1 MDTAD
6 AQSETTGDGRS
17 ARWDTHRAAR
27 RLELIKLAR
36 HTIHRQGPGASM
48 EDIAARANT
57 SKSVFYRYFGDKEGL
72 RQALGAYVITN
83 FRAQVIAAARKS
95 TGEGEALHAMVLAY
109 LQMASTSPNI
119 YFFVTANPATDL
131 LTDPAAEP
139 DPNSGSG
146 ALNGFFDELTSMMRT
161 RMHSYMGIPEGQHAS
176 AALELWPRAS
186 IGMVRAAGE
195 LWLRAPDTPE
205 RPGIEELAASITS
218 WLTRGVAPQVD
229 RGFAPA
235 PPASPHNQASPTE
248 RQTRP

>member
-1 MDTAD
+1 VNKPQILDTSD
-6 AQSETTGDGRS
+6 AQPDTPGDGRS

-36 HTIHRQGPGASM
+36 RTIHLQGPGASM
-48 EDIAARANT
+48 EDIAAQAST

-83 FRAQVIAAARKS
+83 FRAQVIAAASKS
-95 TGEGEALHAMVLAY
+95 SGEGDALHAMVLAY

-119 YFFVTANPATDL
+119 YFFVTANPVTDL
-131 LTDPAAEP
+131 LTDPAVKP
-139 DPNSGSG
+139 DPASGSG
-146 ALNGFFDELTSMMRT
+146 ALNDFFDELTAMMRT
-161 RMHSYMGIPEGQHAS
+161 RMHSYMGIGQGQHAS

-218 WLTRGVAPQVD
+218 WLTHGVAQQAD
-229 RGFAPA
+229 R
-235 PPASPHNQASPTE
+235 
-248 RQTRP
+248 